1 MNFNGLN
8 KLINKLDKSNEKN
21 WAIEKAYII
30 KATESPGILEEV
42 GYFPQ
47 QVSIVEDQVR
57 SSSSN
62 L

>member
-8 KLINKLDKSNEKN
+8 KLINKLDKNNEKN
-21 WAIEKAYII
+21 WAIGKACII
-30 KATESPGILEEV
+30 KATESPGTLEEV

-47 QVSIVEDQVR
+47 QASIVEDH
-57 SSSSN
+57 SSSN